1 MALTGKLSA
10 DERLTRE
17 TIFKA
22 IMVGA
27 LGIFAG
33 LALGY
38 AMAGGNLGDVSLDFM
53 FSGDFLWNKFGTGF
67 LIGIVAA
74 LTVGCFIYIDYEKK
88 KNTRIGSE
96 HGTAKIMSAADMTEW
111 NRHFFY
117 NPKIVGAT
125 EGWAKDA
132 QKKKKKTKYDMDELK
147 LICKEKKFS
156 TKVKDACFLKSQI
169 MGQDVYL
176 SYDTKFINR
185 NLNTLTVGGSGQGKS
200 YSELFPNALN
210 APSAGVNLVFTD
222 PSGEIYQ
229 KMGKFLQNQGYELKV
244 FNVDE
249 FNLSQ
254 KYNPLMYIKTD
265 KDYNILVDA
274 LVENISDDKPTGT
287 GNEFFVKAAKSLTCS
302 LIALL
307 RELYPILPIPDD
319 ATEEEKKRIEEQ
331 NEINAGKQV
340 LSNFMELLR
349 MARQEST
356 QNGGTTSTLD
366 AVFKKLKAVN
376 KYSYAA
382 KMWENFSTAGIK
394 VANEII
400 VSAAADYG
408 RYFDNPEIAYLTS
421 KDELKLDELASEKPC
436 ALFLIIPQS
445 TKSYNWLCA
454 VAYSQLFDIMTKA
467 GKANRDL
474 HNLENPELPRHLSL
488 WLDEFA
494 NIGKIPNFIEM
505 LSVVRKYNISIN
517 IIIQGMG
524 QLKSLYEREQHEI
537 ILANL
542 DTLIYLGGMEPG
554 TVKWLSEK
562 LGKETIKQISTNM
575 GNMRQPGTQTYSNM
589 GRPLMTPDEIEQMTR
604 AHELIFISGCKPIR
618 TRKYN
623 LSKHPYYRLCGEGD
637 PAQNLNIREELGDR
651 QVDYKK
657 LEENIVTVSEINRY
671 DFSKLILPK
680 GVERGEIRIETAKTE
695 DKKEPVSVLADGY
708 TEDAA
713 MKEAE
718 KRARYKQLCDSKY
731 NQKAEEILE
740 RYDLTNAQ
748 AIEGFVPDY
757 EFTEADFN
765 LSGTNLDPLEP
776 ENTASDEDDKK
787 TVREGIQFPFLSIRR
802 EESVGTHPPE
812 DTKDTDSADEA
823 DLTQDPL
830 DAGNAIDDASMQ
842 IL

>member
-1 MALTGKLSA
+1 MALTGKLSF
-10 DERLTRE
+10 DERLKKE

-22 IMVGA
+22 VLVIF
-27 LGIFAG
+27 LGLIAG
-33 LALGY
+33 CAIGY
-38 AMAGGNLGDVSLDFM
+38 AMAGGDIFDF
-53 FSGDFLWNKFGTGF
+53 SPDFLFGEEFKAGKFGTGI
-67 LIGIVAA
+67 LIGFVAA
-74 LTVGCFIYIDYEKK
+74 LTADCYIYIEYEKK
-88 KNTRIGSE
+88 KNTRVGSE
-96 HGTAKIMSAADMTEW
+96 HGTAKIMSASDMTEW
-111 NRHFFY
+111 NKHFFY
-117 NPKIVGAT
+117 NPKIVGEV
-125 EGWAKDA
+125 EGWGRDKEKKAKY
-132 QKKKKKTKYDMDELK
+132 THYDKDELK
-147 LICKEKKFS
+147 TICNS
-156 TKVKDACFLKSQI
+156 ASHSDKVKNACFLRSQI
-169 MGQDVYL
+169 LGQDVYL

-185 NLNTLTVGGSGQGKS
+185 NLNTLTIGGSGQGKS

-229 KMGKFLQNQGYELKV
+229 KLGKFLKDSGYELKV

-307 RELYPILPIPDD
+307 RELFPILPVPDD
-319 ATEEEKKRIEEQ
+319 ATPAEREAIDKQ

-349 MARQEST
+349 MAKQET
-356 QNGGTTSTLD
+356 TENGGSTSTLD
-366 AVFKKLKAVN
+366 SVFRKLKAVN

-382 KMWENFSTAGIK
+382 RMWENFATAGPK
-394 VANEII
+394 VANEVI

-421 KDELKLDELASEKPC
+421 KDEIRLDDLASEKPC

-445 TKSYNWLCA
+445 TKSYNWLAA

-467 GKANRDL
+467 GKANRDK

-494 NIGKIPNFIEM
+494 NVGKIPNFMEM
-505 LSVVRKYNISIN
+505 LAVVRKYNISIN
-517 IIIQGMG
+517 IIVQGMG
-524 QLKSLYEREQHEI
+524 QLKGLYEREKYEI

-542 DTLIYLGGMEPG
+542 DSLIYLGGMEPG

-562 LGKETIKQISTNM
+562 LGKETIKQIQTNM
-575 GNMRQPGTQTYSNM
+575 GNLKQPGSQTYSNM

-623 LSKHPYYRLCGEGD
+623 LSEHPFYLRCGEGD
-637 PAQNLNIREELGDR
+637 AANNLNIRMELGDR
-651 QVDYKK
+651 QVDYKY
-657 LEENIVTVSEINRY
+657 LEKNIVTVKEIKNY
-671 DFSKLILPK
+671 DFKKLILPD
-680 GVERGEIRIETAKTE
+680 GVERGKIEEGGESTK
-695 DKKEPVSVLADGY
+695 

-713 MKEAE
+713 MSAAKKRSRYETLKNSKFNARAE
-718 KRARYKQLCDSKY
+718 KL
-731 NQKAEEILE
+731 LE
-740 RYDLTNAQ
+740 SHDLTNAQ
-748 AIEGFVPDY
+748 ALDGFVPDY
-757 EFTEADFN
+757 EFDGADFA
-765 LSGTNLDPLEP
+765 LSDLNLDPEIP
-776 ENTASDEDDKK
+776 IDSDK
-787 TVREGIQFPFLSIRR
+787 EGNP
-802 EESVGTHPPE
+802 G
-812 DTKDTDSADEA
+812 DS
-823 DLTQDPL
+823 
-830 DAGNAIDDASMQ
+830 
-842 IL
+842 